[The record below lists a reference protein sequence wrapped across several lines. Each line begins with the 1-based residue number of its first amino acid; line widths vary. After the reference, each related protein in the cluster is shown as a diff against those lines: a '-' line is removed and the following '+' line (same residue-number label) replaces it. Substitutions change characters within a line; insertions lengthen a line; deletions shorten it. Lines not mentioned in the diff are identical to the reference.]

1 MALVV
6 RVFLAVVLVVM
17 AALKV
22 SHAAVHKVGDSAG
35 WTTIGGV
42 DYKKWAASKTFHV
55 GDVIKFEY
63 NSQFHNV
70 MHVTHPMYQS
80 CNASVPLD
88 SYATGNDT
96 ITITTKGHHFFICGI
111 PGHCQAGQKV
121 DINVLRHPSAAAPT
135 PALASPAVPVAH
147 APAPGPN
154 MAAPLKSVKGQFAVL
169 GLAIATLAVLVSGL
183 A

>member
-1 MALVV
+1 
-6 RVFLAVVLVVM
+6 
-17 AALKV
+17 
-22 SHAAVHKVGDSAG
+22 
-35 WTTIGGV
+35 
-42 DYKKWAASKTFHV
+42 
-55 GDVIKFEY
+55 
-63 NSQFHNV
+63 

-147 APAPGPN
+147 APAASGPN
-154 MAAPLKSVKGQFAVL
+154 MAAPLKSVKGQFVVL